1 MQIPKSGSLT
11 SKNGGIISLTPEDL
25 RNHSFAVFSINCKR
39 AVIVLGLKDAPI
51 DTSFVPQVSCLNSQS
66 CGNNQP
72 NLFSEG
78 PLHRVQLHHVTVT

>member
-1 MQIPKSGSLT
+1 M
-11 SKNGGIISLTPEDL
+11 
-25 RNHSFAVFSINCKR
+25 
-39 AVIVLGLKDAPI
+39 GLKDAPI

-78 PLHRVQLHHVTVT
+78 PLQLHHVTVT